1 VVSLLG
7 LVVVLFLFGLTGCG
21 GDDDDDDGA
30 ANVNTG
36 GSVFTDPACGNRAAL
51 SSGPE
56 LTIMGLTADQRL
68 VRFQE
73 CLPGRLQEAGR
84 VSGLQAPDN
93 ALVGIDFRVQ
103 DGQLYGLGN
112 GGGVYTLNVNTAQAT
127 FVNALTVP
135 LAGTSFG
142 VDFNPAANALRIIS
156 DAGQNLRLPFAGA
169 TAGQT
174 QTDTVLNFAGPP
186 VVTPA
191 TGLSGAA
198 YTNNDLDASTGTT
211 LFNIDASSNQV
222 FIQSPPNA
230 GALVPVGQL
239 TVDPDTAVGFDI
251 YSRLQDGV
259 AITNSGFASLV
270 VGGVNGFYRINFV
283 TGKAI
288 LIDALGAAM
297 IDIAIPLNQ
306 N

>member
-1 VVSLLG
+1 LLG
-7 LVVVLFLFGLTGCG
+7 LVVVLFLSGLTGCG
-21 GDDDDDDGA
+21 GDDDDEADR
-30 ANVNTG
+30 VPTG
-36 GSVFTDPACGNRAAL
+36 GPVATDPACGSRAAL

-73 CLPGRLQEAGR
+73 CLPGRLQEVGR

-103 DGQLYGLGN
+103 DAQLYGLGN
-112 GGGVYTLNVNTAQAT
+112 GGGVYTLNVTTAQAT

-156 DAGQNLRLPFAGA
+156 NTGQNLRLPFAGA
-169 TAGQT
+169 LQGQT
-174 QTDTVLNFAGPP
+174 QTDAVLNPAP
-186 VVTPA
+186 V
-191 TGLSGAA
+191 TGISGAA

-211 LFNIDASSNQV
+211 LFNIDTFLNQV
-222 FIQSPPNA
+222 VIQSPPNA
-230 GALVPVGQL
+230 GALVATGLL
-239 TVDPDTAVGFDI
+239 TVDPDPDTAVGFDI
-251 YSRLQDGV
+251 YTRLQDGV

-270 VGGVNGFYRINFV
+270 VGGVTGFYRINFV

-288 LIDALGAAM
+288 LIDAFGAAV